1 MPPAPLLYL
10 RYLCLM
16 HLYLRYLCLLHLNL
30 LNLFSCTLTSWI
42 FISCINQGFF
52 ISCTPPACP
61 FNAWIFPHIYSIY
74 LLHLCLLYILTSCAF
89 TLGPFASCIFTPTM
103 CTPSIPL
110 PLVPWLPE
118 ILPPG
123 ITFASC
129 IFTSCNFTSWSL
141 CIVTFAFCTFP
152 SYTFTSWSLYFV
164 TFVSCTL
171 TSTSY
176 VPRAMR
182 QSLEAV
188 SPEPYVHCTVHTVSC
203 SSISCNS
210 IVPVP
215 VLTIWHRFKTKKI
228 DTYHIIA
235 NYCFENTV
243 FFINYSKNILL

>member
-1 MPPAPLLYL
+1 
-10 RYLCLM
+10 
-16 HLYLRYLCLLHLNL
+16 
-30 LNLFSCTLTSWI
+30 
-42 FISCINQGFF
+42 
-52 ISCTPPACP
+52 
-61 FNAWIFPHIYSIY
+61 
-74 LLHLCLLYILTSCAF
+74 
-89 TLGPFASCIFTPTM
+89 M

-129 IFTSCNFTSWSL
+129 TFTSCNFTSWSL

-152 SYTFTSWSLYFV
+152 SYTFTSWSLCIVTFASCTFTLLYTFTSWSLYFV

-235 NYCFENTV
+235 NYCFETTFWLNLACDGSFNALSHCRVVATLEKLSRAHALPKCTST
-243 FFINYSKNILL
+243 FLYSFSH